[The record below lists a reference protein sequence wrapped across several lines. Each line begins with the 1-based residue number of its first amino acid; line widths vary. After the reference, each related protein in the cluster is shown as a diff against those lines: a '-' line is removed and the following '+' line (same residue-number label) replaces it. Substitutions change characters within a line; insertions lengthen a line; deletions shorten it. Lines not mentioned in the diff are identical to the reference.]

1 MQCHVI
7 EMFNETSSILQ
18 RELSETFC
26 SKVMRRFYAKAIQ
39 NPVCF
44 LHGISGMWSVQCVV
58 SSTDMSFVLDVNR
71 VALEGIPQNVSLEE
85 ISQQFAD
92 ATNIFDFRHEHVSRG
107 YV

>member
-1 MQCHVI
+1 MFLYNVI
-7 EMFNETSSILQ
+7 
-18 RELSETFC
+18 
-26 SKVMRRFYAKAIQ
+26 
-39 NPVCF
+39 
-44 LHGISGMWSVQCVV
+44 

-107 YV
+107 YVKATLNVSSSHWVKTW